1 MNQKTYIVTGAT
13 SGIGR
18 ASALELAKGGAN
30 LVLSGRNESEGQ
42 KTLESVQAL
51 GAKAVFIA
59 GDSALLAT
67 HQALVEAAQREFG
80 GLDGAFNNAGTGE
93 FMPLH
98 EADGESFDRQMDVN
112 LKGVFFALQAQL
124 PALKE
129 GGSIVL
135 NASVAAHG
143 MAGAAIYSA
152 TKGGLISLGRSAAL
166 EAAPRGIRVN
176 ILSPGP
182 VVTEGALRVT
192 GSENFDALVA
202 LRVPLGRAG
211 RPEEIAS
218 VAAFLLGDGASF
230 ITGQTL
236 NVDGGATTT

>member
-18 ASALELAKGGAN
+18 AGALELAKGGAN
-30 LVLSGRNESEGQ
+30 LVLSGRNQSEGQ
-42 KTLESVQAL
+42 KALEAVQAL
-51 GAKAVFIA
+51 GARAVFIA

-67 HQALVEAAQREFG
+67 HQALVESAQKEFG
-80 GLDGAFNNAGTGE
+80 GLDGAFNNAGIWE
-93 FMPLH
+93 FGPLH
-98 EADGESFDRQMDVN
+98 EADGESFDRQMNIN

-135 NASVAAHG
+135 NASVAAGG
-143 MAGAAIYSA
+143 MVGASIYAA
-152 TKGGLISLGRSAAL
+152 TKGGVISLGRSAAL

-182 VVTEGALRVT
+182 IATEGAQRT
-192 GSENFDALVA
+192 MGGEDFDAMMA
-202 LRVPLGRAG
+202 PKVPLGRVG

-218 VAAFLLGDGASF
+218 VVAFLLGDGASF

-236 NVDGGATTT
+236 NVDGGLSL